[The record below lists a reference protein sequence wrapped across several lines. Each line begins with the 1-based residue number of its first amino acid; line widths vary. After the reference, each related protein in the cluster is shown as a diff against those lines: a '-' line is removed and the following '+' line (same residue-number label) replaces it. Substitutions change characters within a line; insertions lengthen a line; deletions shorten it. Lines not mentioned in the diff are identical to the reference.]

1 MKYKYNNLE
10 YDVEIIRKNNK
21 NTYLRFK
28 NNKIVVTTNYFVS
41 DKKILKLVQDNKEF
55 INKNIDNSI
64 KKEEDNDFKL
74 FGKAYN
80 IIFINTLKEVEIE
93 GNRIYT
99 KDSKML
105 DKYLSKYI
113 YNIYLDRLNY
123 WYSVFVENIP
133 PSNLKIR
140 KMKSRW
146 GVCNIKNK
154 NVTLNLLLSN
164 YDIKYLDYVIIHE
177 LCHFIHPNHSKD
189 FWNLVKKY
197 NSDYKQIRLDMKKFN
212 I

>member
-1 MKYKYNNLE
+1 MKYKYKNIE
-10 YDVEIIRKNNK
+10 YDIEIIRKNNK

-41 DKKILKLVQDNKEF
+41 NNKILKLIKDNQEF
-55 INKNIDNSI
+55 INNSIDNSI

-74 FGKAYN
+74 FGISYD
-80 IIFINTLKEVEIE
+80 IIFINSLKEVEIE
-93 GNRIYT
+93 DSKIYV
-99 KDSKML
+99 KDKKML
-105 DKYLSKYI
+105 DKYLSNYI
-113 YNIYLDRLNY
+113 YDTYLNRLNY
-123 WYSVFVENIP
+123 WYNIFEEKLP
-133 PSNLKIR
+133 VCNLKIR

-164 YDIKYLDYVIIHE
+164 YDIKYLDYVIVHE
-177 LCHFIHPNHSKD
+177 LCHFIHPNHSKE

-197 NSDYKQIRLDMKKFN
+197 NSDYKQIRLEMKKFN